1 MEIQKTSNSQSNL
14 EKEECTGGINLPDS
28 TTKPQSSRQYG
39 IDTKAEI

>member
-14 EKEECTGGINLPDS
+14 EKEEWNWRNQPGF

-39 IDTKAEI
+39 TGTKTEI